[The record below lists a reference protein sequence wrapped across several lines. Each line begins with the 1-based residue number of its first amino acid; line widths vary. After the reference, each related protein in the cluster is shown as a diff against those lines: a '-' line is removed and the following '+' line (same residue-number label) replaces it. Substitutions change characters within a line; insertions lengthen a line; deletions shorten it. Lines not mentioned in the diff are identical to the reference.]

1 MPSANGPG
9 MRYQFGDFELA
20 TERYELRKNGIVL
33 HVEPLV
39 FDLIQFLSRH
49 PGRVVTRDEIVDEV
63 WQGRLV
69 SEATIDGCIK
79 SARRILGDS
88 GDNQSYIRTVRGRG
102 FEFAAPVTALDDG
115 QPNINSSREQTKEH
129 PRERDVKNEA
139 SLPGHPLGANVSLFG
154 TAPRPVLA
162 VFPFANQSA
171 ETDDYFADGLTEDI
185 VTNLSRFRDLR
196 VIAAGSTLQFKGR
209 SINVLEFCRE
219 MRAAYVVQGSVRRA
233 AGRVRIT
240 VQLID
245 GVSCVQLWGDR
256 YDREMGDI
264 FDLQDELT
272 RRIAATLGVKLQD
285 VSLERAMAKGP
296 LELDSYD
303 CVLRARRYTSALS
316 AEMHAEARDLL
327 ERAVELDPLSPDA
340 HALLANVYLAEH
352 RFEMNP
358 RPDPIGRALTHALRA
373 TQLDPRNAYARC
385 WLAIVH
391 FFRGENEKFETESQL
406 ALRLNPNDPET
417 LADVGHY
424 LAFMGEFERGV
435 ELSRRAQE
443 LNPLHPGWYHF
454 SFARHDYNR
463 KAYEGT
469 LRSVEKVG
477 LPHFYWTHL
486 LDAAA
491 KGQLG
496 HPDAGKALSRI
507 LEVKPNFSAH
517 VELRK
522 WNASPDDRDHIM
534 EGLRKAGWNG

>member
-1 MPSANGPG
+1 

-20 TERYELRKNGIVL
+20 TERYELRRNGIAL
-33 HVEPLV
+33 HAEPLV
-39 FDLIQFLSRH
+39 FDLILFLLRS
-49 PGRVVTRDEIVDEV
+49 PGRVVSREEIVDGV

-69 SEATIDGCIK
+69 SESTIDGCVK

-102 FEFAAPVTALDDG
+102 FEFAATVTALDESSV
-115 QPNINSSREQTKEH
+115 NSLREQ
-129 PRERDVKNEA
+129 PQER
-139 SLPGHPLGANVSLFG
+139 PGEGPGANESSPTGYPLATNGSPSG

-171 ETDDYFADGLTEDI
+171 EADDYFADGLTEDI

-209 SINVLEFCRE
+209 SINVPEFCRQ
-219 MRAAYVVQGSVRRA
+219 MRAAYVVKGSVRRA
-233 AGRVRIT
+233 AGRIRIT

-256 YDREMGDI
+256 YDRDMGDI

-272 RRIAATLGVKLQD
+272 RRIAATLGVKMQD

-327 ERAVELDPLSPDA
+327 ERAVELDPLSSDA

-358 RPDPIGRALTHALRA
+358 RPDPIGRALTHAVCA
-373 TQLDPRNAYARC
+373 TQLDLRNAYARC

-391 FFRGENEKFETESQL
+391 FFRGENEKFEAESQL

-417 LADVGHY
+417 LADIGHY

-443 LNPLHPGWYHF
+443 LNPLHPGWYYF
-454 SFARHDYNR
+454 SFARLDYNR
-463 KAYEGT
+463 KAYDGT
-469 LRSVEKVG
+469 IRCVEKIG

-496 HPDAGKALSRI
+496 RPDAGKALSRV
-507 LEVKPNFSAH
+507 LEIKPSFSARL
-517 VELRK
+517 ELRK
-522 WNASPDDRDHIM
+522 WNASPTDLDHIM
-534 EGLRKAGWNG
+534 EGLRRAGWNG

>member
-1 MPSANGPG
+1 
-9 MRYQFGDFELA
+9 MRYRFGEFELA
-20 TERYELRKNGIVL
+20 TERYELTRNGAVL

-39 FDLIQFLSRH
+39 FDLILFLSRH
-49 PGRVVTRDEIVDEV
+49 PGRVVSRHEIVDGV
-63 WQGRLV
+63 WRGRLV

-102 FEFAAPVTALDDG
+102 FEFAAQVVALDEGHPAID
-115 QPNINSSREQTKEH
+115 SSREQTQASPPEH
-129 PRERDVKNEA
+129 VPDTGG
-139 SLPGHPLGANVSLFG
+139 SPFG
-154 TAPRPVLA
+154 TATRPVLA
-162 VFPFANQSA
+162 VFPFSNQSA
-171 ETDDYFADGLTEDI
+171 EADDYFADGLTEDI
-185 VTNLSRFRDLR
+185 ITNLSRFRDLR

-209 SINVLEFCRE
+209 PIDVPEFCRQ
-219 MRAAYVVQGSVRRA
+219 MRAVYVVQGSVRRA

-240 VQLID
+240 VQFID
-245 GVSCVQLWGDR
+245 GASCVQLWSDR
-256 YDREMGDI
+256 YDRELGDI

-296 LELDSYD
+296 LALDSYD

-327 ERAVELDPLSPDA
+327 ERAVALDPLSSDA

-391 FFRGENEKFETESQL
+391 FFRGENEKFEAESQL
-406 ALRLNPNDPET
+406 ALQLNPNDPET
-417 LADVGHY
+417 LADIGHY

-454 SFARHDYNR
+454 SFARQDYHR

-469 LRSVEKVG
+469 IRLLEKIG

-496 HPDAGKALSRI
+496 RPDSGKALSSL
-507 LEVKPNFSAH
+507 LEIKPNFSANL
-517 VELRK
+517 ELRK
-522 WNASPDDRDHIM
+522 WNASPEDGVHII

>member
-1 MPSANGPG
+1 
-9 MRYQFGDFELA
+9 MRYQFGDFEIA
-20 TERYELRKNGIVL
+20 TERYELRRKGIVL
-33 HVEPLV
+33 HAEPLV
-39 FDLIQFLSRH
+39 FDLILYLSRH
-49 PGRVVTRDEIVDEV
+49 PGRVVSRDEIIEGV

-88 GDNQSYIRTVRGRG
+88 GDSQSYIRTMRGRG
-102 FEFAAPVTALDDG
+102 FEFAVPVTAVDAG
-115 QPNINSSREQTKEH
+115 QPDVNSLRDQTPKALAEDQRH
-129 PRERDVKNEA
+129 AVRVSTSAP
-139 SLPGHPLGANVSLFG
+139 SLPGRLPGAEFSPYG
-154 TAPRPVLA
+154 TSPRPVLA
-162 VFPFANQSA
+162 VFPFANQNVES
-171 ETDDYFADGLTEDI
+171 DDYFADGLTEDI
-185 VTNLSRFRDLR
+185 VTNLSRFRELR
-196 VIAAGSTLQFKGR
+196 VIAAGSTLQYKGR
-209 SINVLEFCRE
+209 SINVPEFCRQ
-219 MRAAYVVQGSVRRA
+219 MRAGYVVQGSVRRA

-245 GVSCVQLWGDR
+245 GISCVQSWGDH
-256 YDREMGDI
+256 YDRELGDI

-272 RRIAATLGVKLQD
+272 RRIAATLGVKLHD

-327 ERAVELDPLSPDA
+327 ERAVELDPLSSDA
-340 HALLANVYLAEH
+340 NALLANVYLAEH

-358 RPDPIGRALTHALRA
+358 RPDPIGRAFTHALRA

-454 SFARHDYNR
+454 SFARLDYNR
-463 KAYEGT
+463 KDYEGT
-469 LRSVEKVG
+469 IRSVEKIG

-486 LDAAA
+486 LVAAA

-496 HPDAGKALSRI
+496 RPDAGKALSRI

-517 VELRK
+517 LELRK
-522 WNASPDDRDHIM
+522 WNASPDDLDHIV
-534 EGLRKAGWNG
+534 EGLRKAGWSG

>member
-1 MPSANGPG
+1 

-20 TERYELRKNGIVL
+20 TERYELRRKGNVL
-33 HVEPLV
+33 HAEPLV
-39 FDLIQFLSRH
+39 FDLILYLTRH
-49 PGRVVTRDEIVDEV
+49 PDRVVSRDEIVEGV

-102 FEFAAPVTALDDG
+102 FEFAVPVTAVGEG
-115 QPNINSSREQTKEH
+115 QSNVNSAPQQTQGRPGEGAATS
-129 PRERDVKNEA
+129 EA
-139 SLPGHPLGANVSLFG
+139 SLTGHPLATIVSPSG

-171 ETDDYFADGLTEDI
+171 EEDDYFADGLTEDI
-185 VTNLSRFRDLR
+185 VTNLSRFRELR

-209 SINVLEFCRE
+209 SINVPEFCRQ
-219 MRAAYVVQGSVRRA
+219 MRAAYVVQGNVRRA
-233 AGRVRIT
+233 AGRIRIT

-256 YDREMGDI
+256 YDRDMGDI

-272 RRIAATLGVKLQD
+272 RRIAATLGVKMQD
-285 VSLERAMAKGP
+285 ISLERAMAKGP

-327 ERAVELDPLSPDA
+327 ERAVELDPLSSDA

-358 RPDPIGRALTHALRA
+358 RPDPIGRALTHAVCA

-417 LADVGHY
+417 LADIGHY

-443 LNPLHPGWYHF
+443 LNPLHPGWYYF
-454 SFARHDYNR
+454 SFARLDYNR
-463 KAYEGT
+463 KAYDGT
-469 LRSVEKVG
+469 IRWVEKIG

-496 HPDAGKALSRI
+496 RPDAGKALSRV
-507 LEVKPNFSAH
+507 LEIKPNFSAH
-517 VELRK
+517 LELRK
-522 WNASPDDRDHIM
+522 WNASPADLDHIM
-534 EGLRKAGWNG
+534 EGLRRAGWNG

>member
-1 MPSANGPG
+1 

-20 TERYELRKNGIVL
+20 TERYELRRNGIVL

-39 FDLIQFLSRH
+39 FDLILFLSRH
-49 PGRVVTRDEIVDEV
+49 PGRVVSRDEIVDGV

-79 SARRILGDS
+79 SARRTLGDS

-102 FEFAAPVTALDDG
+102 FEFAARVRALDES
-115 QPNINSSREQTKEH
+115 QSSVNFSREQTQEH
-129 PRERDVKNEA
+129 LGEGLAKSEA
-139 SLPGHPLGANVSLFG
+139 SLPGHPPGADVSPFG

-171 ETDDYFADGLTEDI
+171 EADDYFADGLTEDI

-209 SINVLEFCRE
+209 SINVPEFCRQ

-285 VSLERAMAKGP
+285 VSLEQAMAKGP

-316 AEMHAEARDLL
+316 SEMHAEARDLL
-327 ERAVELDPLSPDA
+327 ERAVELDPLSSDA

-358 RPDPIGRALTHALRA
+358 RPDPIGRALERALRA
-373 TQLDPRNAYARC
+373 TELDPRNAYARC

-417 LADVGHY
+417 LADIGHY
-424 LAFMGEFERGV
+424 LAFMGEFGRGV

-454 SFARHDYNR
+454 SFARLYYDR

-469 LRSVEKVG
+469 IKSVEKIG

-496 HPDAGKALSRI
+496 RPDAGHALSRI
-507 LEVKPNFSAH
+507 LEIKPNFSAH
-517 VELRK
+517 LELRK
-522 WNASPDDRDHIM
+522 WNASPEDLDHIV

>member
-1 MPSANGPG
+1 
-9 MRYQFGDFELA
+9 MRYRFSDFELA
-20 TERYELRKNGIVL
+20 AERYELRRNGIAL

-39 FDLIQFLSRH
+39 FDLILLLLRS
-49 PGRVVTRDEIVDEV
+49 PGRVVSREEMVERI

-69 SEATIDGCIK
+69 SESTIDGCIK

-102 FEFAAPVTALDDG
+102 FEFAATVTALDESSV
-115 QPNINSSREQTKEH
+115 NSLREQPQEH
-129 PRERDVKNEA
+129 AGEGADTNESSPTGYLLASDV
-139 SLPGHPLGANVSLFG
+139 SPSG
-154 TAPRPVLA
+154 TARRPVLA

-171 ETDDYFADGLTEDI
+171 EADDYFSDGLTEDI

-209 SINVLEFCRE
+209 SINVPEFCRQ
-219 MRAAYVVQGSVRRA
+219 MRAAYVVKGSVRRA
-233 AGRVRIT
+233 AGRIRIT

-256 YDREMGDI
+256 YDRDMGDI

-272 RRIAATLGVKLQD
+272 RRIAATLGVKMQD

-327 ERAVELDPLSPDA
+327 ERAVELDPLSSDA

-358 RPDPIGRALTHALRA
+358 RPDPIGRALTHALCA

-417 LADVGHY
+417 LADIGHY

-443 LNPLHPGWYHF
+443 LNPLHPGWYYF
-454 SFARHDYNR
+454 SFARLDYNR
-463 KAYEGT
+463 KAYGGT
-469 LRSVEKVG
+469 IRCVEKIG

-496 HPDAGKALSRI
+496 RPDAGKALSRV
-507 LEVKPNFSAH
+507 LEIKPNFSAH
-517 VELRK
+517 LELRK
-522 WNASPDDRDHIM
+522 WNASPADLDHIM
-534 EGLRKAGWNG
+534 EGLRRAGWDG